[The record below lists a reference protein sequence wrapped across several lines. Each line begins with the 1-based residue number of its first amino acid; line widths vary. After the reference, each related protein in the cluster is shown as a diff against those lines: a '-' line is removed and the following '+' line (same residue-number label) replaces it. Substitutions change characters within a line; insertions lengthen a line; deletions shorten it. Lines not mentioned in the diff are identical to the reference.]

1 MAILPFFY
9 ARLKL
14 TVMISTRNRN
24 AIVLVISYLFTA
36 SCSDDSGSNPVP
48 APTIV
53 KEWNIVLSA
62 KYENPAPAGR
72 NETGTANLQ
81 LLSDNTLVYTIAIN
95 GLAGG
100 DALVAAHLHTGDA
113 ITNGP
118 VVLGLDPVFTAGSAT
133 GIISTLRT
141 SLIDSLKSGTNEI
154 YINVHS
160 SQVGSGLARGQV
172 NTNIELAADVV
183 MTSANEV
190 PAGTSIATGLALVRL
205 TSEKKAYVKLTVTGL
220 EAADALTAAHIHK
233 AAAGVNGPV
242 ILGFYSSA
250 ADFGTTKVLPV
261 DDALYT
267 SLKTDAIYVNA
278 HSVLKPGG
286 VIRGQI
292 R

>member
-1 MAILPFFY
+1 MKSIRNHTRLLLSMVYLAI
-9 ARLKL
+9 
-14 TVMISTRNRN
+14 
-24 AIVLVISYLFTA
+24 A
-36 SCSDDSGSNPVP
+36 SCSDDKGSNPVP
-48 APTIV
+48 TPTIV
-53 KEWNIVLSA
+53 KEWNITLSS
-62 KYENPAPAGR
+62 KYENPAPAAR

-81 LLSDNTLVYTIAIN
+81 LLSDNSLVYTIAIN

-118 VVLGLDPVFTAGSAT
+118 IVLGLDPVFTAGSAT
-133 GIISTLRT
+133 GIIANLRT
-141 SLIDSLKSGTNEI
+141 SLIDSLKSATNEI
-154 YINVHS
+154 YVNVHS
-160 SQVGSGLARGQV
+160 SQVGSGLLRGQV
-172 NTNIELAADVV
+172 NTNIELAADVALI
-183 MTSANEV
+183 SANEV
-190 PAGTSIATGLALVRL
+190 PAGTSVATGLALVRL
-205 TSEKKAYVKLTVTGL
+205 TSEKKAYIKLTVTGL

-278 HSVLKPGG
+278 HSVIKPGG